1 MMKILLVEDE
11 IELLNSIAEGL
22 NTLGYYVDKASCGR
36 EALEYILAEE
46 HDLYIF
52 DLNLPDMTGFEI
64 LKQLNKERENSKVLI
79 LTANSNIESKV
90 EGFELGASDYLTKP
104 FYFEELEMRVKALM
118 RRDFRLKNIKI
129 SCGELEFDTKKRI
142 LYVRGEEMK
151 LTKKETAII
160 EYLLF
165 NKDRIVTVEDLL
177 AHAWDSEVDYF
188 SNSIRVH
195 LASLRKKV
203 KQILGYNPIVNKIG
217 EGYFLK
223 DNKNK

>member
-1 MMKILLVEDE
+1 MKILLVEDE
-11 IELLNSIAEGL
+11 TELLKSIAEGL
-22 NTLGYYVDKASCGR
+22 STIGYYVDTASSGE

-52 DLNLPDMTGFEI
+52 DLNLPDMTGFDI
-64 LKQLNKERENSKVLI
+64 LKYLNKERGNSKVLI

-104 FYFEELEMRVKALM
+104 FYFEELEMRVKALL
-118 RRDFRLKNIKI
+118 RRNFNLGDVKI

-142 LYVRGEEMK
+142 LYVRGEELK

-165 NKDRIVTVEDLL
+165 NKERIVTTEDLL

-195 LASLRKKV
+195 LATLRKKIKEV
-203 KQILGYNPIVNKIG
+203 LGYNPIINKIG

-223 DNKNK
+223 K

>member
-1 MMKILLVEDE
+1 MKILLVEDE
-11 IELLNSIAEGL
+11 TKLLKSIAEGL
-22 NTLGYYVDKASCGR
+22 STIGYYVDTASSGE

-52 DLNLPDMTGFEI
+52 DLNLPDMTGFDI
-64 LKQLNKERENSKVLI
+64 LKCLNKKRGNSKVLI

-104 FYFEELEMRVKALM
+104 FYFEELEMRVKAL
-118 RRDFRLKNIKI
+118 LKRNFNLEDVKI

-142 LYVRGEEMK
+142 LYVRGEELK

-165 NKDRIVTVEDLL
+165 NKERIVTTEDLL

-195 LASLRKKV
+195 LATLRKKIKEV
-203 KQILGYNPIVNKIG
+203 LGYNPIINKIG

-223 DNKNK
+223 K

>member
-1 MMKILLVEDE
+1 MKILLVEDE
-11 IELLNSIAEGL
+11 IELLDSIAEGL
-22 NTLGYYVDKASCGR
+22 STIGYYVDKASSGD

-52 DLNLPDMTGFEI
+52 DLNLPDMNGFEI
-64 LKQLNKERENSKVLI
+64 LKYLNKERKNQKVLI
-79 LTANSNIESKV
+79 LTANSNIEAKI

-104 FYFEELEMRVKALM
+104 FHFEELEMRVKALL
-118 RRDFRLKNIKI
+118 RRELQLKDINI

-142 LYVRGEEMK
+142 LYVRGNELK

-165 NKDRIVTVEDLL
+165 NKDKIVTVENLL

-195 LASLRKKV
+195 LASLRKKIKEV
-203 KQILGYNPIVNKIG
+203 LGYNPIINKIG

-223 DNKNK
+223 K

>member
-1 MMKILLVEDE
+1 MKILLVEDE
-11 IELLNSIAEGL
+11 TELLKSIAEGL
-22 NTLGYYVDKASCGR
+22 STIGYYVDTASSGE

-52 DLNLPDMTGFEI
+52 DLNLPDMTGFDI
-64 LKQLNKERENSKVLI
+64 LKYLNKERGNSKVLI

-104 FYFEELEMRVKALM
+104 FYFEELEMRVKALL
-118 RRDFRLKNIKI
+118 RRNFNLEDVKI

-142 LYVRGEEMK
+142 LYVRGEELK

-165 NKDRIVTVEDLL
+165 NKERIVTTEDLL

-195 LASLRKKV
+195 LATLRKKIKEV
-203 KQILGYNPIVNKIG
+203 LGYNPIINKIG

-223 DNKNK
+223 K

>member
-1 MMKILLVEDE
+1 MKILLVEDE
-11 IELLNSIAEGL
+11 KDLLASIAEGL
-22 NTLGYYVDKASCGR
+22 EGLGYYVDTASCGA
-36 EALEYILAEE
+36 EALDYILVEE

-52 DLNLPDMTGFEI
+52 DLNLPDLSGFD
-64 LKQLNKERENSKVLI
+64 LLQRLNAERENAKVLI

-90 EGFELGASDYLTKP
+90 AGFELGASDYLTKP
-104 FYFEELEMRVKALM
+104 FHFDELEVRVKALL
-118 RRDFRLKNIKI
+118 RRAFQLQDLNI
-129 SCGELEFDTKKRI
+129 SCGALSFDTKKRI
-142 LYVRGEEMK
+142 LYVQGEELK

-165 NKDRIVTVEDLL
+165 NKERIVTTEDLL

-195 LASLRKKV
+195 LASLRKKIKEV
-203 KQILGYNPIVNKIG
+203 LGYNPIINKVG

-223 DNKNK
+223 K

>member
-1 MMKILLVEDE
+1 MKILLVEDE
-11 IELLNSIAEGL
+11 IELLDSIAEGL
-22 NTLGYYVDKASCGR
+22 RTLGYYVDKASSGD

-52 DLNLPDMTGFEI
+52 DLNLPDMTGFEL
-64 LKQLNKERENSKVLI
+64 LKLLNKEIENSKVLI

-104 FYFEELEMRVKALM
+104 FHFEELEMRVKALL
-118 RRDFRLKNIKI
+118 RREFQLKDMKI
-129 SCGELEFDTKKRI
+129 ACGELEFDTKKRI
-142 LYVRGEEMK
+142 LYVRGSELK

-165 NKDRIVTVEDLL
+165 NKDRIVTPEDLL

-195 LASLRKKV
+195 LASLRKKIKEV
-203 KQILGYNPIVNKIG
+203 LGYNPIINKIG

-223 DNKNK
+223 K

>member
-1 MMKILLVEDE
+1 MKILLVEDE
-11 IELLNSIAEGL
+11 TELLKSIAERL
-22 NTLGYYVDKASCGR
+22 STIGYYVDTASSGE

-52 DLNLPDMTGFEI
+52 DLNLPDMTGFDI
-64 LKQLNKERENSKVLI
+64 LKYLNKERGNSKVLI

-104 FYFEELEMRVKALM
+104 FYFEELEMRVKAL
-118 RRDFRLKNIKI
+118 LKRNFNLEDVKI

-142 LYVRGEEMK
+142 LYVRGEELK

-165 NKDRIVTVEDLL
+165 NKERIVTTEDLL

-195 LASLRKKV
+195 LATLRKKIKEV
-203 KQILGYNPIVNKIG
+203 LGYNPIINKIG

-223 DNKNK
+223 K

>member
-1 MMKILLVEDE
+1 MKILLVEDE
-11 IELLNSIAEGL
+11 TELLKSIAEGL
-22 NTLGYYVDKASCGR
+22 STIGYYVDTASSGE

-52 DLNLPDMTGFEI
+52 DLNLPDMTGFDI
-64 LKQLNKERENSKVLI
+64 LKYLNKERGNSKVLI

-104 FYFEELEMRVKALM
+104 FYFEELEMRVKALL
-118 RRDFRLKNIKI
+118 RRNFNLEDVKI

-142 LYVRGEEMK
+142 LYVRGEELK

-165 NKDRIVTVEDLL
+165 NKERIVTTEDLL

-195 LASLRKKV
+195 LATLRKKIKEV
-203 KQILGYNPIVNKIG
+203 LGYNPIINKIG
-217 EGYFLK
+217 EGYFIK
-223 DNKNK
+223 RE